1 MFRNIKVIAFDAD
14 DTLWVNEPIFK
25 KAHRDFAEI
34 VSQWIGFEEIPDELY
49 KTEIR
54 NIPLY
59 GFGIKGFILS
69 MIETSMRVSNREVS
83 AVQIG
88 EIIEIGKGMQKHPV
102 ELLPEV
108 EETLQALNARYRLIV
123 ATKGDLIEQ
132 QRKLKESKLEKYF
145 HHVEVMSDK
154 TPDYYRKLITH
165 LDIDPEDFLMIG
177 NSIRSDILP
186 VLEIGGHAIHVPY
199 HLNWI
204 HEQVDDFDTNRPR
217 FMECE
222 RLSDVL
228 RHLLPIGTPQ

>member
-1 MFRNIKVIAFDAD
+1 MFRNVKVVAFDAD

-25 KAHRDFAEI
+25 KAHQDFAEI
-34 VSQWIGFEEIPDELY
+34 VSQWIGFDEIPAELY
-49 KTEIR
+49 KTEVR
-54 NIPLY
+54 NIPIY

-69 MIETSMRVSNREVS
+69 MIETSIRVSQGEIS
-83 AVQIG
+83 AAQIG
-88 EIIEIGKGMQKHPV
+88 DIIGIGKGMQRHPV

-108 EETLQALNARYRLIV
+108 EDTLETLSARYRLIV

-132 QRKLKESKLEKYF
+132 QRKLRESNLEKYF

-154 TPDYYRKLITH
+154 TPDYYRKLIKH
-165 LDIDPEDFLMIG
+165 LDIETEDFLMIG

-222 RLSDVL
+222 RLKEVI
-228 RHLLPIGTPQ
+228 RHLLPAEVSQ